1 MALLPPPTPPTPRP
15 LRDSSGRPWGFFGL
29 VGAIVVAALALLVA
43 PSLLVPGPTPRPSV
57 APSFD
62 QHLVEGPDG
71 IFTIA
76 YADGAIIVSGVNAGP
91 MTELGRAAVPVEAQP
106 AASGDP
112 ILGSIVATMTCP
124 RPTGGEPIRFLFGSI
139 FPSENAQYTGPR
151 AAGAFAAD
159 GLFLWVL
166 APGHLDPGAQ
176 IRIETS
182 GGSVGVDASTF
193 DTTLNSG
200 ESQAS
205 GCRVE

>member
-1 MALLPPPTPPTPRP
+1 V
-15 LRDSSGRPWGFFGL
+15 SSVSAG
-29 VGAIVVAALALLVA
+29 VV
-43 PSLLVPGPTPRPSV
+43 
-57 APSFD
+57 
-62 QHLVEGPDG
+62 
-71 IFTIA
+71 
-76 YADGAIIVSGVNAGP
+76 
-91 MTELGRAAVPVEAQP
+91 TELGRAAVPVEAQP
-106 AASGDP
+106 ASSGDP
-112 ILGSIVATMTCP
+112 ILGSIVSTMTCP
-124 RPTGGEPIRFLFGSI
+124 RATGGEPLRFLFGSI

-193 DTTLNSG
+193 ESTLDSG
-200 ESQAS
+200 KSQAS

>member
-1 MALLPPPTPPTPRP
+1 
-15 LRDSSGRPWGFFGL
+15 
-29 VGAIVVAALALLVA
+29 VVAALALLVG
-43 PSLLVPGPTPRPSV
+43 PSLIAPGPTPRPSA

-62 QHLVEGPDG
+62 QHTVEGPDG
-71 IFTIA
+71 TFTIA
-76 YADGAIIVSGVNAGP
+76 YVDGAIVVSSVNGGTTA
-91 MTELGRAAVPVEAQP
+91 ELGRALVPVEAQP
-106 AASGDP
+106 ASSGDP

-124 RPTGGEPIRFLFGSI
+124 RTTGGEPLRFLFGSI
-139 FPSENAQYTGPR
+139 FPSDNAQYTGPR

-182 GGSVGVDASTF
+182 GGSVGVDAANF
-193 DTTLNSG
+193 DSTLNSG

-205 GCRVE
+205 GCRLE